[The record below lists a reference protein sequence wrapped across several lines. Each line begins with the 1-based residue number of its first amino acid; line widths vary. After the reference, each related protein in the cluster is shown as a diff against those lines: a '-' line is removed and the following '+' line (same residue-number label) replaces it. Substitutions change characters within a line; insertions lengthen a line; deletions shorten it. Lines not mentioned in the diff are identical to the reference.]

1 MANGA
6 REETEEL
13 AGQLRIVYSL
23 LLLEE
28 DDEAI
33 RANYWNSADVVQE
46 KIAKKVGK
54 QEAARIAKQAFELS
68 QKEAAN

>member
-1 MANGA
+1 MVNGA
-6 REETEEL
+6 SGEIDEL
-13 AGQLRIVYSL
+13 AGQLGIIYSL

-28 DDEAI
+28 DESI
-33 RANYWNSADVVQE
+33 RASYWNSADVAQE